1 MLSKSDSPKYIAEE
15 FGRRL
20 KRLRLNKNLRQIDV
34 DEHSGLSRKIIINAE
49 SGNVTLENLIQI
61 LYSLNAL
68 DHLNSFLPEPPLSP
82 IQLLKLKGKVRRK
95 ASKSTAMKKVDEKD
109 LGW

>member
-34 DEHSGLSRKIIINAE
+34 AAHWGLSRKIIRNAE
-49 SGNVTLENLIQI
+49 IGNVPLENLIQV
-61 LYSLNAL
+61 LYPPNA
-68 DHLNSFLPEPPLSP
+68 
-82 IQLLKLKGKVRRK
+82 
-95 ASKSTAMKKVDEKD
+95 
-109 LGW
+109 

>member
-1 MLSKSDSPKYIAEE
+1 MLSKSDSPRYIAEE

-34 DEHSGLSRKIIINAE
+34 AAHSGLSRKIILNVEI
-49 SGNVTLENLIQI
+49 GNVTLENLIQI
-61 LYSLNAL
+61 LYTLNAL
-68 DHLNSFLPEPPLSP
+68 DDLDSFLPEPPLSP

>member
-1 MLSKSDSPKYIAEE
+1 MLSKSDSPRYIAEE

-34 DEHSGLSRKIIINAE
+34 AAHSGLSRKIILNAE
-49 SGNVTLENLIQI
+49 IGNVTLENLIQI
-61 LYSLNAL
+61 LYTLNAL
-68 DHLNSFLPEPPLSP
+68 DDLDSFLPEPPLSP
-82 IQLLKLKGKVRRK
+82 IQLLKLKGKVRQK

>member
-1 MLSKSDSPKYIAEE
+1 MLSKSDSPRYIVEE

-20 KRLRLNKNLRQIDV
+20 KRLRLNKNLLQIDV
-34 DEHSGLSRKIIINAE
+34 VAHSSLSRKIILNAE
-49 SGNVTLENLIQI
+49 IGNVTLENFIQI
-61 LYSLNAL
+61 LYTLNVL
-68 DHLNSFLPEPPLSP
+68 DDLDSFLPESPLSP
-82 IQLLKLKGKVRRK
+82 IQLLKLKRKVRRK

>member
-20 KRLRLNKNLRQIDV
+20 KRLRLNKSLRQIDV
-34 DEHSGLSRKIIINAE
+34 AEHSGLSRKIIINAE

-82 IQLLKLKGKVRRK
+82 IQLLKLKGKVRQK
-95 ASKSTAMKKVDEKD
+95 ASNTTAMKKLEEND